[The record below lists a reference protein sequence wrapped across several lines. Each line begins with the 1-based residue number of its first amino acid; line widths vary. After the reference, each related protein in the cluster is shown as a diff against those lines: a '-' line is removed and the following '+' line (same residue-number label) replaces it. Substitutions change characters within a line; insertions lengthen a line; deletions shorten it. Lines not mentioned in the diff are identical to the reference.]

1 MLADLVVW
9 INTHYLSLFLL
20 MLAGFCFALAGL
32 IWVFIV
38 RRREVVLGEPDVPT
52 VVEPADTTI
61 HSPIQPQPNYHRSGE
76 YPVVPRIPG
85 AAPNLLP
92 GLAAVARYLD
102 TLDRQPQPIPGLRE
116 ERIEQVPD
124 EVIER
129 VRAGLAGPTPSAP
142 KTLSAALAQ
151 RYLPEHQ
158 PTQEIDLCPL
168 TTQDIVIPAEGE
180 APFAEAVAE
189 HRNRQRETQ
198 ELSAHIAAIHDKE
211 RVA

>member
-1 MLADLVVW
+1 MLADLAIW
-9 INTHYLSLFLL
+9 INTHYLTLL
-20 MLAGFCFALAGL
+20 MLMFAGACFVLAGA
-32 IWVFIV
+32 IWWIAI
-38 RRREVVLGEPDVPT
+38 RRLEMTMGDPVIPV
-52 VVEPADTTI
+52 VVEPADTAI